1 MVEKTPS
8 QSVVSHPIIF
18 PIPFDEPGNTL
29 PNRRFRF
36 IPEHPLCFG
45 NIGEAH
51 GGIAGLHIHEVFRG
65 LHPERLLH
73 HADVVHQ
80 FLLATPGEISKWKNK
95 ETQAKFK
102 KDTAAASFASLI
114 TVLKKEPV
122 VIAGKKA
129 DAKGQLFASIKEMD
143 IVDAIFART
152 KISLDPKQIKLANPI
167 KSIGKHDINLKQGET
182 IETIA
187 VHIQ

>member
-1 MVEKTPS
+1 MKVILQRDIARLGK
-8 QSVVSHPIIF
+8 
-18 PIPFDEPGNTL
+18 
-29 PNRRFRF
+29 R
-36 IPEHPLCFG
+36 
-45 NIGEAH
+45 GE
-51 GGIAGLHIHEVFRG
+51 VK
-65 LHPERLLH
+65 
-73 HADVVHQ
+73 DVAEGYAINVLIKKGDA
-80 FLLATPGEISKWKNK
+80 LLATPGEISKWKNK

-114 TVLKKEPV
+114 TVLKKEPI

-129 DAKGQLFASIKEMD
+129 DAKGQLFASIKEAD

-167 KSIGKHDINLKQGET
+167 KSIGKHDITLKQGET
-182 IETIA
+182 VETIT

>member
-1 MVEKTPS
+1 MKVILQRDIARLGK
-8 QSVVSHPIIF
+8 
-18 PIPFDEPGNTL
+18 
-29 PNRRFRF
+29 R
-36 IPEHPLCFG
+36 
-45 NIGEAH
+45 GE
-51 GGIAGLHIHEVFRG
+51 VK
-65 LHPERLLH
+65 
-73 HADVVHQ
+73 DVAEGYAINVLIKKGDA
-80 FLLATPGEISKWKNK
+80 LLATPGEISKWKNK

-129 DAKGQLFASIKEMD
+129 DAKGQLFASIKETD

>member
-1 MVEKTPS
+1 MKVILQRDIARLGK
-8 QSVVSHPIIF
+8 
-18 PIPFDEPGNTL
+18 
-29 PNRRFRF
+29 R
-36 IPEHPLCFG
+36 
-45 NIGEAH
+45 GE
-51 GGIAGLHIHEVFRG
+51 VK
-65 LHPERLLH
+65 
-73 HADVVHQ
+73 DVAEGYAINVLIKKGDA
-80 FLLATPGEISKWKNK
+80 LLATPGEISKWKNK

>member
-1 MVEKTPS
+1 MGLV
-8 QSVVSHPIIF
+8 
-18 PIPFDEPGNTL
+18 
-29 PNRRFRF
+29 
-36 IPEHPLCFG
+36 FG
-45 NIGEAH
+45 YTRSMKVILQRDIARLGKRGE
-51 GGIAGLHIHEVFRG
+51 VK
-65 LHPERLLH
+65 
-73 HADVVHQ
+73 DVAEGYAINVLIKKGDA
-80 FLLATPGEISKWKNK
+80 LLATPGEISKWKNK

-129 DAKGQLFASIKEMD
+129 DTKGQLFASIKEMD